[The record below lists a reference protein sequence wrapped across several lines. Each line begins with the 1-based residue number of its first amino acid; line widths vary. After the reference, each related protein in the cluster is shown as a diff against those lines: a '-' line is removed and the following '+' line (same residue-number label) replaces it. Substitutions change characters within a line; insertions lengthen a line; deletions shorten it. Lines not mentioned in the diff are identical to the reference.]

1 MPATLVAPLVSG
13 RSKHKETWCSLV
25 FRVFRVFHV
34 FHVFHVFPS
43 SEPPKTIKRSTAVYS
58 VQPTTAIGV
67 LYNYNMTRKDGQK
80 QAQELLCCGG
90 TPTMLRKESEMRRSS
105 RRCGYCARDT
115 GRKSTY
121 DISELNHWER
131 YSTTCVFDVNTYLC

>member
-90 TPTMLRKESEMRRSS
+90 TPTMLRNEW
-105 RRCGYCARDT
+105 RCGGARGDVDT
-115 GRKSTY
+115 VTGIRAGKVPM
-121 DISELNHWER
+121 ISV
-131 YSTTCVFDVNTYLC
+131 S